1 MGVGMIKP
9 LTDKEFIMSV
19 ACHPVLWNEISEDG
33 MNKDEWEPDLTEG
46 WLGAYDGETL
56 VGVFNLHA
64 LNSVTLKIH
73 IMMLPQY
80 RGELA
85 YKAAH
90 DALKWIVAN
99 VSFDKVNCEIPDIYP
114 NVIRFAEKCG
124 MVREGINRCSFRK
137 SGKIHHQINLGITRS
152 EIEALP

>member
-1 MGVGMIKP
+1 MIKP
-9 LTDKEFIMSV
+9 LTGKDLIMSV
-19 ACHPVLWNEISEDG
+19 AGHPVLWNEISEDD
-33 MNKDEWEPDLTEG
+33 MDINKWEPDLTEG

-85 YKAAH
+85 YKAAR
-90 DALKWIVAN
+90 DALKWIVLN

>member
-1 MGVGMIKP
+1 MGGGMIKP
-9 LTDKEFIMSV
+9 LTEPRLIKSV
-19 ACHPVLWNEISEDG
+19 ISNRVLWGEISEDG
-33 MNKDEWEPDLTEG
+33 ASLSEWEPDMTEG
-46 WLGAYDGETL
+46 WLGAYEDEIL
-56 VGVFNLHA
+56 IGVFNLHA

-73 IMMLPQY
+73 IMILPQY

-124 MVREGINRCSFRK
+124 MVKEGINRCSFRK